1 MKILISFFTFLA
13 VLLCSNNG
21 YAHALWIEASSYGI
35 INQAHEVKVYY
46 GEFATNE
53 RDQVDK
59 WYSDVK
65 DFSLQ
70 LHAPG
75 KESVTLQLTNKGD
88 HFSGSF
94 QPDVTGTYFLSIV
107 KAPKDL
113 GGKTKYEFSSLVPVI
128 VGKPTVLDYSVVKN
142 PLQIELL
149 KANNLRK
156 GQSLQAKI
164 TSNGKVVPQAK
175 VSVFSATGWGKE
187 FVADENGLLTFDALW
202 SGPYVLEASTFAE
215 VAGEHAGKPYAS
227 AWQGS
232 TTFITV
238 K

>member
-1 MKILISFFTFLA
+1 MKILISFFTFLT
-13 VLLCSNNG
+13 VLLCSHTSH
-21 YAHALWIEASSYGI
+21 AHALWIESSSYGTL
-35 INQAHEVKVYY
+35 NQSHEVKVYY

-65 DFSLQ
+65 DFSLI

-75 KESVTLQLTNKGD
+75 QEPVKLQLTNQGD

-94 QPDVTGTYFLSIV
+94 QPTAAGTYFLSIV

-113 GGKTKYEFSSLVPVI
+113 GGKTKYEFSSLVPVV
-128 VGKPTVLDYSVVKN
+128 VGKSATLDYKNVKS

-149 KANNLRK
+149 GAANAKK
-156 GQSLQAKI
+156 GQRIQAKI
-164 TSNGKVVPQAK
+164 TSFGKAVPQAK
-175 VSVFSATGWGKE
+175 VSVFSTTGWGKE
-187 FVADENGLLTFDALW
+187 FVADEHGILTFDAIW
-202 SGPYVLEASTFAE
+202 AGPYVLEASTFAE
-215 VAGEHAGKPYAS
+215 TAGEHEGKAYAS
-227 AWQGS
+227 TWQGS

>member
-13 VLLCSNNG
+13 VLLCSHAG
-21 YAHALWIEASSYGI
+21 HAHALWIESSSYGTL
-35 INQAHEVKVYY
+35 NQSHEVKVYY
-46 GEFATNE
+46 GEFATDE
-53 RDQVDK
+53 RDPVDK

-65 DFSLQ
+65 DFSLM

-75 KESVTLQLTNKGD
+75 KEPVKLQLTNKGD

-94 QPDVTGTYFLSIV
+94 QPTAAGTYFLSIV

-113 GGKTKYEFSSLVPVI
+113 GGKTKYEFSSLVPVL
-128 VGKPTVLDYSVVKN
+128 VGKPVALDYNSVKN

-149 KANNLRK
+149 NTASAKK
-156 GQSLQAKI
+156 GQSVQAKI
-164 TSNGKVVPQAK
+164 TSFGKVVPQAK
-175 VSVFSATGWGKE
+175 VSVFSTTGWGKE
-187 FVADENGLLTFDALW
+187 FVADENGILTFDAIW

-215 VAGEHAGKPYAS
+215 TAGEHEGKPYAS

-232 TTFITV
+232 TTFVTV

>member
-149 KANNLRK
+149 KANNLKK

>member
-21 YAHALWIEASSYGI
+21 YAHALWIEASSYGA

-128 VGKPTVLDYSVVKN
+128 FGKPTVLDYSVVKN

>member
-1 MKILISFFTFLA
+1 MKNLISFFTFLA
-13 VLLCSNNG
+13 VLVCSHTG
-21 YAHALWIEASSYGI
+21 HAHALWIESSSYGTL
-35 INQAHEVKVYY
+35 NQTHEVKVYY

-65 DFSLQ
+65 DFSLM

-75 KESVTLQLTNKGD
+75 KEPVKLQLTNKGD

-94 QPDVTGTYFLSIV
+94 QPTSAGTYFLSIV

-113 GGKTKYEFSSLVPVI
+113 GGKTKYEFSSLVPVL
-128 VGKPTVLDYSVVKN
+128 VGKPAALDYNSVKN

-149 KANNLRK
+149 SAANAKK
-156 GQSLQAKI
+156 GQPVKAKI
-164 TSNGKVVPQAK
+164 TSFGKIVPQAK

-187 FVADENGLLTFDALW
+187 FVADENGILTFDAIW

-215 VAGEHAGKPYAS
+215 TAGEHEGKPYAS

-232 TTFITV
+232 TTFVTI

>member
-13 VLLCSNNG
+13 VLLCSHTG
-21 YAHALWIEASSYGI
+21 HAHALWIESSSYGTL
-35 INQAHEVKVYY
+35 NQTHEVKVYY

-65 DFSLQ
+65 DFSLM

-75 KESVTLQLTNKGD
+75 KEPVNLQLTNEGD

-94 QPDVTGTYFLSIV
+94 QPTSAGTYFLSIV

-113 GGKTKYEFSSLVPVI
+113 GGKTKYEFSSLVPVL
-128 VGKPTVLDYSVVKN
+128 VGKPAALDYNSVKN

-149 KANNLRK
+149 GTTNVKK
-156 GQSLQAKI
+156 GQPVQAKI
-164 TSNGKVVPQAK
+164 TSFGKAVPQAK
-175 VSVFSATGWGKE
+175 VSVFSTTGWGKE
-187 FVADENGLLTFDALW
+187 FVTDENGILTFDAIW
-202 SGPYVLEASTFAE
+202 SGPYVLEASTFTE
-215 VAGEHAGKPYAS
+215 TAGEHEGKPYAS

-232 TTFITV
+232 TTFVTI

>member
-13 VLLCSNNG
+13 VLLCSHTSR
-21 YAHALWIEASSYGI
+21 AHALWIESSSYGTL
-35 INQAHEVKVYY
+35 NQSHEVKVYY

-65 DFSLQ
+65 DFSLM

-75 KESVTLQLTNKGD
+75 KEPIKLQLTNKGD

-94 QPDVTGTYFLSIV
+94 QPTAAGTYFLSIV
-107 KAPKDL
+107 KAAKDL
-113 GGKTKYEFSSLVPVI
+113 GGKTKYEFSSLLPVV
-128 VGKPTVLDYSVVKN
+128 VGKSATLDYKGVNN

-149 KANNLRK
+149 GVANVKK

-164 TSNGKVVPQAK
+164 TSLGKTVPHAK

-187 FVADENGLLTFDALW
+187 FVADENGILTFDAIW

-215 VAGEHAGKPYAS
+215 TAGEHEGKPYAS

-232 TTFITV
+232 TTFITI

>member
-1 MKILISFFTFLA
+1 M
-13 VLLCSNNG
+13 
-21 YAHALWIEASSYGI
+21 
-35 INQAHEVKVYY
+35 
-46 GEFATNE
+46 
-53 RDQVDK
+53 
-59 WYSDVK
+59 
-65 DFSLQ
+65 

-75 KESVTLQLTNKGD
+75 KEPVKIQLTNKGD

-94 QPDVTGTYFLSIV
+94 QPTAAGTYFLSIV

-113 GGKTKYEFSSLVPVI
+113 GGKTKYEFSSLVPVV
-128 VGKPTVLDYSVVKN
+128 VGKSATLDYTAVKS

-149 KANNLRK
+149 GMANAKK
-156 GQSLQAKI
+156 GQSVQAKI
-164 TSNGKVVPQAK
+164 TSFGKVVPQAK

-187 FVADENGLLTFDALW
+187 FVADENGILTFDAIW

-215 VAGEHAGKPYAS
+215 TAGEHEGKPYAS

-232 TTFITV
+232 TTFITI

>member
-21 YAHALWIEASSYGI
+21 YAHALWIETSSYGTL
-35 INQAHEVKVYY
+35 NQAHEVKVYY

-65 DFSLQ
+65 DFSLM
-70 LHAPG
+70 LHTPG
-75 KESVTLQLTNKGD
+75 KEPIKLQLTNKGD

-128 VGKPTVLDYSVVKN
+128 VGKPTVPDYSSVKN

-149 KANNLRK
+149 GLSNVKK

-164 TSNGKVVPQAK
+164 TSHGKVVPQAK

-215 VAGEHAGKPYAS
+215 VAGEHEGKPYAS

>member
-13 VLLCSNNG
+13 VLLCSHTG
-21 YAHALWIEASSYGI
+21 HAHALWIESSSYGTL
-35 INQAHEVKVYY
+35 NQSHEVKVYY

-65 DFSLQ
+65 DFSLM

-75 KESVTLQLTNKGD
+75 KEPVKLQLTNKGD
-88 HFSGSF
+88 HFIGSF
-94 QPDVTGTYFLSIV
+94 QPTAAGTYFLSIV

-113 GGKTKYEFSSLVPVI
+113 GGKTKYEFSSLVPVV
-128 VGKPTVLDYSVVKN
+128 VGKSATLDYKGVKN

-149 KANNLRK
+149 GATNAKK

-164 TSNGKVVPQAK
+164 TSLGKTVPHAK

-187 FVADENGLLTFDALW
+187 FVADENGILTFDAIW

-215 VAGEHAGKPYAS
+215 TAGEHEGKSYAS

-232 TTFITV
+232 TTFITI

>member
-1 MKILISFFTFLA
+1 MKNLISFFTFLA
-13 VLLCSNNG
+13 VLVCSHTG
-21 YAHALWIEASSYGI
+21 HAHALWIESSSYGTL
-35 INQAHEVKVYY
+35 NQTHEVKVYY

-65 DFSLQ
+65 DFSLM

-75 KESVTLQLTNKGD
+75 KEPVKLQLTNKGD

-94 QPDVTGTYFLSIV
+94 QPTSAGTYFLSIV

-113 GGKTKYEFSSLVPVI
+113 GGKTKYEFSSLVPVL
-128 VGKPTVLDYSVVKN
+128 VGKPAALDYNSVKN

-149 KANNLRK
+149 SAANARK
-156 GQSLQAKI
+156 GQPVKAKI
-164 TSNGKVVPQAK
+164 TSFGKIVPQAK

-187 FVADENGLLTFDALW
+187 FVADENGILTFDAIW

-215 VAGEHAGKPYAS
+215 TAGEHEGKPYAS

-232 TTFITV
+232 TTFVTI

>member
-13 VLLCSNNG
+13 VLMCSNTG
-21 YAHALWIEASSYGI
+21 HAHALWIESSSYGTL
-35 INQAHEVKVYY
+35 NQAHEVKVYY

-65 DFSLQ
+65 DFSLM

-75 KESVTLQLTNKGD
+75 NEPVKLQLTNKGD

-94 QPDVTGTYFLSIV
+94 QPIAAGTYFLSIV

-113 GGKTKYEFSSLVPVI
+113 GGKTKYEFSSLVPVV
-128 VGKPTVLDYSVVKN
+128 VGKSATLDYKDVKN

-149 KANNLRK
+149 GAANAKK
-156 GQSLQAKI
+156 GQSVQAKI
-164 TSNGKVVPQAK
+164 TSFGKVVPQAK

-187 FVADENGLLTFDALW
+187 FVADENGILTFDAIW

-215 VAGEHAGKPYAS
+215 KAGEHEGKPYAS

-232 TTFITV
+232 TTFVTI